1 MNFDNYKIRKY
12 YTGNRQKE
20 IMLNPA
26 IKGSNIKDVI
36 CFSHLRWNLVF
47 QRPQHL
53 LSRWAKEMRVFYFE
67 EPIVNHVG
75 DNYLEI
81 TVSKESANVFILTP
95 HIQNGLTEK
104 QINDYLKD
112 SVDKV
117 IHLHQMK
124 DYLLWYLT
132 PMSLPF
138 SKHLNPKIVVYDCM
152 DELSSFKG
160 AHPEMHKNEA
170 ALMKFADVVFTGGYS
185 LYEYKKDKHFNIYP
199 FPSSIDK
206 DHFQSGYRTSDPDD
220 QKNIPHPRVG
230 FYGVIDE
237 RMDLELLDGLAKEL
251 PEFHF
256 IMIGPVLKIDENDLP
271 RYENIHYLGSK
282 DYKLL
287 PAYLSNW
294 DVAFLPFAR
303 NESTRF
309 ISPTKTPEY
318 LCAGKPVVST
328 SINDVRDPYGE
339 IGLIHIT
346 DDVKE
351 FAQAIRACMIQK
363 DDKGWKK
370 RTTEFLSYNSWDIT
384 FAKMKKVIYET
395 LEKKETID
403 GRLHRIVTSTLKE
416 SVRGSGQ
423 ANPAAVRVRIR

>member
-1 MNFDNYKIRKY
+1 MNFNNQKIRKY
-12 YTGNRQKE
+12 HAGSRQKE
-20 IMLNPA
+20 ITLNPGLNGL
-26 IKGSNIKDVI
+26 KIKDVI

-67 EPIVNHVG
+67 EPVNIQG
-75 DNYLEI
+75 ENYLEI
-81 TVSKESANVFILTP
+81 TVSKESSNVFILTP
-95 HIQNGLTEK
+95 HIQSGQTEK

-112 SVDKV
+112 TVDK
-117 IHLHQMK
+117 IIALHQMK

-138 SKHLNPKIVVYDCM
+138 SRHLNPKIVVYDCM
-152 DELSSFKG
+152 DELSCFKG
-160 AHPEMHKNEA
+160 AHPEMLKNED
-170 ALMKFADVVFTGGYS
+170 ALMKFADVVFTGGFS

-206 DHFQSGYRTSDPDD
+206 DHFQNGHKSSEPDD
-220 QKNIPHPRVG
+220 QIDIPHPRVG

-237 RMDLELLDGLAKEL
+237 RMDLELLDGLAREL

-256 IMIGPVLKIDENDLP
+256 IMIGPVLKIDQNDLP
-271 RYENIHYLGSK
+271 RHPNIHYLGSK
-282 DYKLL
+282 DYKQL
-287 PAYLSNW
+287 PAYLAYW
-294 DVAFLPFAR
+294 DVAFLPFAK

-318 LCAGKPVVST
+318 LCAWKPVVST

-339 IGLIHIT
+339 IGLVQIA
-346 DDVKE
+346 DEVQD
-351 FAQAIRACMIQK
+351 FAVAIRKAMIQK
-363 DDKGWKK
+363 DDKQWKK
-370 RTTEFLSYNSWDIT
+370 RTAEFLSYNSWDMT
-384 FAKMKKVIYET
+384 FSKMKKVISET
-395 LEKKETID
+395 LEKKDTLD

-416 SVRGSGQ
+416 SVR
-423 ANPAAVRVRIR
+423 ATNPATPINVRVRIR